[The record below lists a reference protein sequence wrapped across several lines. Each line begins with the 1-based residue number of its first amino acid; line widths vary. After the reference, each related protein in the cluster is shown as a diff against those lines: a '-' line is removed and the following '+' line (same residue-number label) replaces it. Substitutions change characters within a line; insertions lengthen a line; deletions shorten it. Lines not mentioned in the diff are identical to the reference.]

1 MNQIEWVVIFFMVNI
16 IFNNISHS
24 HQCSYYSEACL
35 QLTSLG
41 PTLMFGTFT
50 NKTDRHDI
58 TEILLKVT
66 LKTIILTLVFRI
78 HIPVHIYLVYTDCIN
93 KSFLHWDYNLNTI
106 TPIHPPHLK
115 FRLYRIWV

>member
-1 MNQIEWVVIFFMVNI
+1 MEFYSTLDICYNYLHCKVLLNQIEWVVNFFMVNI

-35 QLTSLG
+35 KLTSLG
-41 PTLMFGTFT
+41 PTLVFGTFT

-78 HIPVHIYLVYTDCIN
+78 HIYLVHTDCIN
-93 KSFLHWDYNLNTI
+93 KGFPHWDYN
-106 TPIHPPHLK
+106 
-115 FRLYRIWV
+115 Y